1 MFTIMDANTHDLA
14 GAYIV
19 SEEYLELIMAF
30 PVKFAERRDDHSCWT
45 AQLSSLYLTL
55 PFCS

>member
-19 SEEYLELIMAF
+19 SEEYLELIMTF
-30 PVKFAERRDDHSCWT
+30 PVKFAERRDDHSC
-45 AQLSSLYLTL
+45 
-55 PFCS
+55 

>member
-30 PVKFAERRDDHSCWT
+30 PVKFAERRDDHSC
-45 AQLSSLYLTL
+45 
-55 PFCS
+55 